1 MRIGVQKMNEQ
12 TIEDL
17 QKINRSL
24 ELEAK
29 EAKLFGNKDCW
40 TLANRHI
47 KLINEL
53 IEKINNA

>member
-1 MRIGVQKMNEQ
+1 MNEQ

-17 QKINRSL
+17 RKINRSL